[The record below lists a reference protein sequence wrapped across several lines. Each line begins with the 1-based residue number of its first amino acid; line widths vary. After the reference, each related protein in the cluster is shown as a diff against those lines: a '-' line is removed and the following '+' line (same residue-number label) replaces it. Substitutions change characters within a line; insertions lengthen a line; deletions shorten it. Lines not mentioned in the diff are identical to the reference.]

1 MDVIRIEGAKT
12 RTSFIVGNLANHL
25 ILWIMREGKSFFLF
39 VLFFVFYNSQTPV
52 WSQSSVLNVDFYT
65 DYQRAVERYQN
76 DQFLAVQQ
84 ILEKLKS
91 DDLSEGLKQDVDF
104 YWVLSSIKLENKDAF
119 YQAEAFK
126 KEHPVYSQMTKLDL
140 LITDYRFEHN
150 QFKEAIPIYESIK
163 AVGLTQEEKD
173 KYNFRLGYSYYIEN
187 AFDKANTC
195 LYKVKDRNSIYAA
208 PANYYYGHIAYQNK
222 KYTTALK
229 AFRQIEN
236 SPQFKEIVPYYF
248 IHIAFEQS
256 DYSQVIQ
263 DAPEFFKTVSEKR
276 KPEIA
281 QVLGISYF
289 KMEKYAQAI
298 PYLEFYRVAV
308 GSAFTRESYYQLAF
322 AYLKN
327 RAYEQALQTFEKIE
341 LKEDELSQNTLYNSA
356 ACYLELGQKQFAGE
370 AFYQAY
376 QLNLNR
382 QLGEDAMFNFAK
394 ISYELA
400 NDPYNKA
407 IKALLDF
414 MTNYPN
420 SERIVE
426 ANEYLVNLFLSAK
439 NYKGA
444 LEEIERIP
452 QKNHQLLAAYQR
464 ITYNRAIEL
473 YREQTY
479 EQAQVLF
486 AKSAQYNYDSNTRI
500 KAKFWLA
507 ECHYQLK
514 NYQSAAQ
521 LFEELHRLNS
531 SNPFIARQ
539 ALTYNLAYAFYQQ
552 DNYEQAKTYFKQS
565 VQNSQVGNPRYLD
578 AYLRLA
584 DIYFISKDF
593 NQAIAYYEQAEKIS
607 SSYLAYA
614 VYQKAEAYGGNG
626 DLESKISVL
635 QSLTR
640 QRTDYDLS
648 DDAFYELGNTYVLL
662 GKDREAIHEF
672 QALNIR
678 FPNSPFVRIALLK
691 MGLANYNL
699 DNRSE
704 ALQNLKRVVAQFPGT
719 QESKE
724 ALVSIRNIYVE
735 SNTTEEFFAYV
746 NSLPNARIRSSE
758 QDTITYRAAENV
770 YMKGDCESAMAGFSK
785 YILSFPQGTFSIN
798 AHYYRGEC
806 YLKSNSID
814 QAAEDFQFV
823 SRHKHS
829 LFYEIALLKLASIYS
844 AQERF
849 REALERYTDLYTSAT
864 SDKNKMI
871 ALLGQ
876 LDSYHQLNNYD
887 STMWVAQ
894 QILRSPNADDQ
905 SYKRAH
911 MFFAD
916 AAFKTNQMALA
927 KREFQIVE
935 KLLGGEI
942 SAEAKYH
949 LALIQYQLGDYKN
962 SEKMIFELIND
973 YASYDFWIAK
983 GFILLADIYVKYGN
997 TFQAKHTL
1005 QSIID
1010 NQSDTTL
1017 IEIAKQKKKVIIELE
1032 FLDSLENNK
1041 QQINGDTIRLENNLI
1056 Q

>member
-1 MDVIRIEGAKT
+1 
-12 RTSFIVGNLANHL
+12 
-25 ILWIMREGKSFFLF
+25 MREGKSFFLF
-39 VLFFVFYNSQTPV
+39 VLLFVLFNSQTLV
-52 WSQSSVLNVDFYT
+52 WSQSSVLNVDFNN
-65 DYQRAVERYQN
+65 DFQRAVELYEN
-76 DQFLAVQQ
+76 NQFLAAQQ

-91 DDLSEGLKQDVDF
+91 ADDLSEGLKQDVEF
-104 YWVLSSIKLENKDAF
+104 YGVLSSIKLENKDAF
-119 YQAEAFK
+119 YQAEEFK
-126 KEHPVYSQMTKLDL
+126 KKHGVYTQMKKLDL
-140 LITDYRFEHN
+140 LIADYHFEHN
-150 QFKEAIPIYESIK
+150 QFKEAIPVYESIK
-163 AVGLTQEEKD
+163 VVSLNQADKD
-173 KYNFRLGYSYYIEN
+173 KYNFRLGYSYYITE

-208 PANYYYGHIAYQNK
+208 PAAYYYGHIAYQNK
-222 KYTTALK
+222 HFTTALK
-229 AFRQIEN
+229 AFKQIEN
-236 SPQFKEIVPYYF
+236 TAQFKDIVPYYF
-248 IHIAFEQS
+248 IQIAYEQN
-256 DYSQVIQ
+256 DYEQVIQ
-263 DAPEFFKTVSEKR
+263 DAPEFFKSVSEKR

-289 KMEKYAQAI
+289 KMEAYAQAI
-298 PYLEFYRVAV
+298 PYLEFYRDAV
-308 GSAFTRESYYQLAF
+308 GSAFTRDSYYQLAF

-327 RAYEQALQTFEKIE
+327 EEFAKALSTFEKVE
-341 LKEDELSQNTLYNSA
+341 SRQDELSQNTLYNIA
-356 ACYLELGQKQFAGE
+356 ACYLALGQKQFAGE

-382 QLGEDAMFNFAK
+382 RLSEDAMFNFAK

-452 QKNHQLLAAYQR
+452 QKNHQLLAAYQL
-464 ITYNRAIEL
+464 ITFNRAIEL
-473 YREQTY
+473 YREQNY
-479 EQAQVLF
+479 EQALVLF
-486 AKSAQYNYDSNTRI
+486 DKSAQYNYDRNTRI
-500 KAKFWLA
+500 KAKYWLA
-507 ECHYQLK
+507 ESHYQLK
-514 NYQSAAQ
+514 NYGSAAQ
-521 LFEELHRLNS
+521 IFEEIHRLNS
-531 SNPFIARQ
+531 FNSFLDKQPIA
-539 ALTYNLAYAFYQQ
+539 YNLGYAFYQL
-552 DNYEQAKTYFKQS
+552 DNFEKAKTYFNQYI
-565 VQNSQVGNPRYLD
+565 QNAQANDPRYLD

-593 NQAIAYYEQAEKIS
+593 NRAISYYEKAEKIS
-607 SSYLAYA
+607 TTYLAYA

-626 DLESKISVL
+626 DLESKIAVL
-635 QSLTR
+635 KSLTSKKI
-640 QRTDYDLS
+640 DYDLS
-648 DDAFYELGNTYVLL
+648 DDAFYELANTHLLL
-662 GKDREAIHEF
+662 GKDRDAIREF
-672 QALNIR
+672 QALIIR

-735 SNTTEEFFAYV
+735 SNTAEEFFAYI

-770 YMKGDCESAMAGFSK
+770 YMKGDCESAKEGFSK
-785 YILSFPQGTFSIN
+785 YIRNFPQGTFSIN

-806 YLKSNSID
+806 YLKSGLID

-823 SRHKHS
+823 NAHKHS
-829 LFYEIALLKLASIYS
+829 LFYETALLKLASIYS
-844 AQERF
+844 TQQRF
-849 REALERYTDLYTSAT
+849 SEALTKYDDLYISAT
-864 SDKNKMI
+864 GEKNKMI
-871 ALLGQ
+871 ARVGQ
-876 LDSYHQLNNYD
+876 LDIYHQLNNYD
-887 STMWVAQ
+887 STIWVAQ

-905 SYKRAH
+905 AYKRAH
-911 MFFAD
+911 MFLAD
-916 AAFKTNQMALA
+916 AAFKTNQTALA
-927 KREFQIVE
+927 KREYQIVE
-935 KLLGGEI
+935 KLLGGAV

-949 LALIQYQLGDYKN
+949 LALIQYMLGDYKD
-962 SEKMIFELIND
+962 SEKIIFELIND
-973 YASYDFWIAK
+973 YASYDFWVAK

-1010 NQSDTTL
+1010 NQTDAKL
-1017 IEIAKQKKKVIIELE
+1017 IEIAKQKKKVILELE
-1032 FLDSLENNK
+1032 FLDSLENKK
-1041 QQINGDTIRLENNLI
+1041 QQINADTIRLENNLI